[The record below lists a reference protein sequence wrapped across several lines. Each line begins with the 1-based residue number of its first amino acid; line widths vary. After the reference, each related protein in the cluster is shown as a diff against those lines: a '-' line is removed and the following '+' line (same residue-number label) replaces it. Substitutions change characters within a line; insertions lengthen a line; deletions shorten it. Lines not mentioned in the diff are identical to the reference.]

1 MYVQSVG
8 QKDPL
13 EEGVAIYSNILAW
26 TITWTE

>member
-13 EEGVAIYSNILAW
+13 EEGVAIDSNIPAW